1 MKITKRQLRQMIRES
16 LLVEAEMQNIIVN
29 EYEDVD
35 IFNRIANY
43 ALTNDIAGALA
54 DPEVNTD
61 ELYYDLDAIRPWI
74 KRVGD
79 VEWMGPDAVTP
90 EGWNPSAVRKF
101 MDDLN
106 DAWHDESSKKD
117 TAAIASDPDKLWLEI
132 MASAWGET
140 ITPDD
145 LETLSWKGYKNYI
158 RLSPPQSIS
167 HGVDEVHVTNDDLA
181 GKRKGFEE
189 FLTRRAGKKLKNRKH
204 HRLKKCLNVRHLMT
218 G

>member
-1 MKITKRQLRQMIRES
+1 MRVTKRQLRQMIRES
-16 LLVEAEMQNIIVN
+16 LLVEAEMQDLIVSD
-29 EYEDVD
+29 YEDVD
-35 IFNRIANY
+35 VFNRIANY

-90 EGWNPSAVRKF
+90 EGWNPTAVFKF
-101 MDDLN
+101 MKDLN
-106 DAWHDESSKKD
+106 DAWHDESAKKD
-117 TAAIASDPDKLWLEI
+117 AAAIAADPDKAWLEI
-132 MASAWGET
+132 MSKAWGES

-145 LETLSWKGYKNYI
+145 LKTLGWKRYKNYI

-167 HGVDEVHVTNDDLA
+167 HGVDEVHVTNDDLD

-189 FLTRRAGKKLKNRKH
+189 FLTRRAGKTLKNRKIY
-204 HRLKKCLNVRHLMT
+204 RSPPPMYD
-218 G
+218 